1 MRQVTQALRGSPIW
15 DLVVATARLERGRR
29 AVEGRARLGTADLR
43 LIWLLVEDGPR
54 TMREISEELGL
65 EQSTVNRQVNSA
77 LKAGYLE
84 RIDQGECVL
93 DPTIVARLVGRA
105 REDSPLDELTDRERE
120 VLSLMAEGHS
130 NDGICLLLFL
140 SPKTVETHIRHIL
153 LKLGIGET
161 ADYHRR
167 VLAVLAYLRG

>member
-84 RIDQGECVL
+84 RIDQGGRGARTLTPTDEGYDLFASDMHLVMSVL
-93 DPTIVARLVGRA
+93 EEGLSAVPEAEASRFMENLSAFSEAYGRA
-105 REDSPLDELTDRERE
+105 AER
-120 VLSLMAEGHS
+120 SS
-130 NDGICLLLFL
+130 
-140 SPKTVETHIRHIL
+140 
-153 LKLGIGET
+153 
-161 ADYHRR
+161 
-167 VLAVLAYLRG
+167 